1 MNGFNSQRDDK
12 FDECPLCG
20 KQDSVQHCFVDCDET
35 VKAGVNK
42 ALHVS
47 LNTRLPI
54 EERVLGVLACCN
66 LIDMREKAKQKIT
79 ELKQT
84 VDKLRKTAPLPVEQI
99 KTVSEDTD
107 SEYSTDSDTD
117 AEYTK
122 LLNEMKLRNRAVLEE
137 CDKLTSAEV
146 GTPNDVHLSLDI
158 DPPSRASVAQSE
170 QKDSSPLY
178 PHLMHV
184 AGQPV
189 RLRPLMICVS

>member
-1 MNGFNSQRDDK
+1 M
-12 FDECPLCG
+12 
-20 KQDSVQHCFVDCDET
+20 
-35 VKAGVNK
+35 KAGANK

-66 LIDMREKAKQKIT
+66 LIDMREKTKQKIT

-137 CDKLTSAEV
+137 CDKLTSA
-146 GTPNDVHLSLDI
+146 DV
-158 DPPSRASVAQSE
+158 
-170 QKDSSPLY
+170 
-178 PHLMHV
+178 
-184 AGQPV
+184 
-189 RLRPLMICVS
+189 